1 MGNPNLSKILL
12 AAVFTFFA
20 SVNAFAQAQESN
32 DVLFQTSIVDAL
44 IQGDYD
50 GSFTFGELKEKGD
63 FGLGTF
69 NHLDGE
75 LVGFDGV
82 FYQVKSDGSVHI
94 ATDVMNTPF
103 AVVTFFESDIIE
115 TIDKPLTC
123 EEFKE
128 YLVTLFPTQNIF
140 YGIKVKGDFSYIKAR
155 SVPKQKK
162 PYPPLTEVAKEEAI
176 FEFNNI
182 NGTFAG
188 FWLPEYLKDINVTGF
203 HFHFISD
210 DKKSGG
216 HVLECKLK
224 NVQLEIDYIRDIQIS
239 LPDTKSYNA
248 INLNKTTSG
257 DVKKVEEVTQ
267 PSSKEQK

>member
-1 MGNPNLSKILL
+1 MDKHMIRIIFLITLFTLL
-12 AAVFTFFA
+12 N
-20 SVNAFAQAQESN
+20 SINAFAEEKS

-44 IQGDYD
+44 FQGDYD
-50 GSFTFGELKEKGD
+50 GNITFGELKEKGD
-63 FGLGTF
+63 FGLGTL

-94 ATDVMNTPF
+94 ATDEMKTPF
-103 AVVTFFESDIIE
+103 AVVTFFEPDKVE

-123 EEFKE
+123 DQFKE
-128 YLVTLFPTQNIF
+128 YILRLLPTQNIF

-155 SVPKQKK
+155 SVPEQQK
-162 PYPPLTEVAKEEAI
+162 PYPPLTEVAKEEVI

-188 FWLPEYLKDINVTGF
+188 FWLPQYLDDINVTGF

-216 HVLECKLK
+216 HVLECNLK
-224 NVQLEIDYIRDIQIS
+224 NVQLEIDYIRDIEIS
-239 LPDTKSYNA
+239 LPETESFNSVN
-248 INLNKTTSG
+248 INKTTTG
-257 DVKKVEEVTQ
+257 DVKKVEDSNKPT
-267 PSSKEQK
+267 KEEK